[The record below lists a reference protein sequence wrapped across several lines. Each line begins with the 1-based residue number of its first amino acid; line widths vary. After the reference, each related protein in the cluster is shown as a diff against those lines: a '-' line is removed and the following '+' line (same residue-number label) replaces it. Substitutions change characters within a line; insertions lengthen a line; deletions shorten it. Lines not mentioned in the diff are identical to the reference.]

1 MSYFADTKCPKCGK
15 VQQHHLGGLGFFG
28 HETTKCSYCGY
39 EYKSIP
45 NCMDMVLD
53 RDDSPVQSS
62 QSRFSM
68 FTTEELERELMR
80 RKG

>member
-28 HETTKCSYCGY
+28 HETTKCSYCGCEY
-39 EYKSIP
+39 ESIP

-53 RDDSPVQSS
+53 RDDSTVQSS
-62 QSRFSM
+62 QSRGLF
-68 FTTEELERELMR
+68 F
-80 RKG
+80 